1 MTHNIMRDQSVVHK
15 KFSHNTWITSEKNG
29 DQWLRVTCTV
39 LLLIYVY
46 TNCLLNERHRVTIL
60 VLLREKKALKFQG
73 WDVSPGRQGA
83 TSLNIRLLSNTSVRP
98 SDLSQ
103 KSFLVATKSLF
114 QVVML
119 AYMGLLCLSLW
130 LFPQSVCLP
139 HHISVLPVQSSSSPF
154 KR

>member
-1 MTHNIMRDQSVVHK
+1 MRDQSVVHK
-15 KFSHNTWITSEKNG
+15 TFSQNTWITSEKNG

-60 VLLREKKALKFQG
+60 VLLRETKALKFQG
-73 WDVSPGRQGA
+73 SWDVSPGRQSA
-83 TSLNIRLLSNTSVRP
+83 TTLNIRLLSNTYVRP
-98 SDLSQ
+98 LDLSQ

-114 QVVML
+114 QFVML
-119 AYMGLLCLSLW
+119 AYMGLLCLFLW

-154 KR
+154 KG